1 MITPMQIYWILKLD
15 AIHMTSG
22 FMFFTGLLLMLVCG
36 LGVLMFSD
44 EYSSK
49 TAKSFRN
56 IITWIGVPLVVIGGL
71 VNVFIP
77 TTKQMVAIH
86 VVPAIANNER
96 VQNIGNKTLDI
107 SEDLLKLAEQRLQL
121 KLLDRTTE

>member
-1 MITPMQIYWILKLD
+1 MITPIQIYWILKLD
-15 AIHMTSG
+15 AIHTASCL
-22 FMFFTGLLLMLVCG
+22 MFYAGLVLTLICG
-36 LGVLMFSD
+36 LGVLIFSD
-44 EYSSK
+44 DYNYRVSK
-49 TAKSFRN
+49 RFSN
-56 IITWIGVPLVVIGGL
+56 IITWISVPLVVIGGL

-107 SEDLLKLAEQRLQL
+107 SEDLLKLAEQHLQAVL
-121 KLLDRTTE
+121 VDKN

>member
-15 AIHMTSG
+15 VIHMASG

-36 LGVLMFSD
+36 LGTLIFSD
-44 EYSSK
+44 EYSPK

-56 IITWIGVPLVVIGGL
+56 IVTWVGVPLAVIGGL

-107 SEDLLKLAEQRLQL
+107 SEDLLKLVEQHLQAAL
-121 KLLDRTTE
+121 VDKN

>member
-15 AIHMTSG
+15 AIHMASD
-22 FMFFTGLLLMLVCG
+22 FMFFAGLLLTLVCG
-36 LGVLMFSD
+36 FGTLIFSD
-44 EYSSK
+44 DYSYK
-49 TAKSFRN
+49 IAKCFRN
-56 IITWIGVPLVVIGGL
+56 IVIWVGVPLAVIGGL
-71 VNVFIP
+71 ASTFIP

-107 SEDLLKLAEQRLQL
+107 SEDLLKLAEQYLQAVL
-121 KLLDRTTE
+121 VDKN